1 METTMRV
8 INFNPGPAGL
18 PLPALERA
26 RDEFVEFG
34 STGMSIMEHSHRGK
48 DYEAVHNEAI
58 ALLKELLAIPDTHE
72 VVFMQGGA
80 HLQFSLIPMNFLPA
94 NKSADYVVSG
104 NWAAVALSEAKKLCA
119 AMNLGTPNVAA
130 TTEEGGKFTRV
141 PKQSELKLDPNAC
154 YVHTTSNNT
163 LFGTQ
168 YQVFPEVGGVPH
180 ICDMSSDF
188 LSRKLDISKFA
199 MIYAGAQK
207 NIGPSGVVV
216 CIMSKAFMES
226 GRKDLPKTLTYKV
239 FADNN
244 SLFNTPPTF
253 AIYMVRNVLDWM
265 KKSGGIAQVQ
275 K

>member
-1 METTMRV
+1 MRV

-188 LSRKLDISKFA
+188 LSRALDISKFA